1 MKEDYTKYLS
11 YDNGKGLL
19 IAPHDKVILD
29 RYKINYQN
37 IYTLSDLITII
48 ENIADET
55 EDEELEIV
63 LEHLNETH
71 YYQEIK
77 K

>member
-1 MKEDYTKYLS
+1 MKEGYTKYLS

-71 YYQEIK
+71 YYQEVK

>member
-71 YYQEIK
+71 YYQEVK

>member
-48 ENIADET
+48 ENIAVET

-71 YYQEIK
+71 YYQEVK